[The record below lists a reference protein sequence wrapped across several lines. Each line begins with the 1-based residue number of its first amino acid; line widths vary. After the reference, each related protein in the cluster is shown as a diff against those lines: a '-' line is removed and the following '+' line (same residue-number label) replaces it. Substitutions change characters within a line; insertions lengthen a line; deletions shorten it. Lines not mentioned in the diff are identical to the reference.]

1 MFHHKF
7 QESHLDVTLNYY
19 VSAAGIKM
27 NNNVICIIGP
37 DGVGKTTHVTKI
49 IDEFGKQ
56 GYRYEYR
63 WLRFHHF
70 LSIPALLF
78 ARIMGYT
85 ETDTLPS
92 GKKVSYHH
100 FGDSRVLCFL
110 YPLLLWLD
118 TLIFL
123 TVKFYVPKYIFGR
136 YIICDRFV
144 FDTLVDLSLSI
155 NYKEIASTKIGKL
168 FLQLAPQNT
177 VIILLIA
184 DKEELRGRREDV
196 YYDRIIGE
204 KIMAYKYLATQL
216 NIPMIDASYRFEEV
230 HKEILKNC
238 VGQL

>member
-1 MFHHKF
+1 
-7 QESHLDVTLNYY
+7 
-19 VSAAGIKM
+19 M

-49 IDEFGKQ
+49 IDEFRER
-56 GYRYEYR
+56 GYLYEYR

-85 ETDTLPS
+85 EAETLPN

-100 FGDSRVLCFL
+100 FENSRMLCFL

-118 TLIFL
+118 TLIFV
-123 TVKFYVPKYIFGR
+123 TVKFYIPKYILGR
-136 YIICDRFV
+136 NIICDRFV
-144 FDTLVDLSLSI
+144 FDTLVDLGLSI
-155 NYKEIASTKIGKL
+155 NHKGIASTKIGKF
-168 FLQLAPQNT
+168 FLRLAPQNT

-196 YYDRIIGE
+196 YYDRILEE
-204 KIMAYKYLATQL
+204 KILAYKNLAAQL
-216 NIPMIDASYRFEEV
+216 NIPIIDANHRFEVV
-230 HKEILKNC
+230 HKEIIKKIML
-238 VGQL
+238 GPL